1 MIERL
6 IKNDLTLRRWRNF
19 KANKATILACWVFI
33 FLCIVSFTAEMWANS
48 KPLYLSYNGKSYFPV
63 FKQYHP
69 TEFAREDI
77 MVMDYRSLQMK
88 DGDFIVW
95 PVIKW
100 DPFETNKAIESYPG
114 APSKDNWLGTDDRGR
129 DVLSRLIYGFR
140 TSMTF
145 AILVWVLCF
154 VVGTILG
161 GLMGYAGGWLDL
173 TGQRIT
179 EILSTV
185 PQFFLMIILVAIFN
199 PAMWLLILISTL
211 FGWISISYYIRAE
224 FLRLR
229 KLEFVESARAIGS
242 GHAAIVFKQILPNAI
257 GPILTFS
264 PFTIAGNIAALA
276 ALDYLGF
283 GLPPPTPS
291 WGELLGQS
299 EKYFSVSPWLAIYP
313 SLALFVTL
321 VVLNLIG
328 EGFRDAFSP
337 K

>member
-1 MIERL
+1 MIEKL
-6 IKNDLTLRRWRNF
+6 IKNELTLRRWRSF
-19 KANKATILACWVFI
+19 KSNKATIFACWVFI
-33 FLCIVSFTAEMWANS
+33 LFCLVSFTAELWANS
-48 KPLYLSYNGKSYFPV
+48 KPLYLKYNGVTYFPI
-63 FKQYHP
+63 FKSYHP
-69 TEFAREDI
+69 TVFGREDI
-77 MVMDYRSLQMK
+77 MVMDYK
-88 DGDFIVW
+88 DLEIKEFDSILW

-100 DPFETNKAIESYPG
+100 DPYESNKLLESYPG
-114 APSKDNWLGTDDRGR
+114 APTRVNWLGTDDRGR

-140 TSMTF
+140 TSITF
-145 AILVWVLCF
+145 AILVWILCF

-161 GLMGYAGGWLDL
+161 GIMGYWGGWLDL
-173 TGQRIT
+173 AGQRIT

-185 PQFFLMIILVAIFN
+185 PQFFLMIILVAIFS
-199 PAMWLLILISTL
+199 PAMWLLVLISTV
-211 FGWISISYYIRAE
+211 FGWISISYYMRAE

-242 GHAAIVFKQILPNAI
+242 GHMAIIFKQILPNAI

-264 PFTIAGNIAALA
+264 PFTIAGNISALA

-291 WGELLGQS
+291 WGELLGQA